1 MNLDWQLPP
10 QLEIPPE
17 FIAAVRACKQTIDGR
32 YAAKLLWQRG
42 VRDVDLL
49 PGYLDCAKY
58 QPSSPFAFGMEMT
71 AAVERL
77 KKAYIYGEK
86 VTIWGDF
93 DADGVTATSV
103 LWDGLGQFFT
113 QIDLAEPTLR
123 ERLNYYI
130 PDRMKESHGLNLAGI
145 KKLAAQGTNLI
156 VTCDTGSTN
165 LKEVEYA
172 TKLGVDVIVTDHHTL
187 PKHRPP
193 VTAIINPRYF
203 EPTHP
208 LFHLSGVAVAYKLV
222 EGLYATLPDIPR
234 QPVEYL
240 LDLVAIGLIAD
251 LVQLSGDCRYLA
263 QQGIKRLTLQNQP
276 DIDGFRPGV
285 HQLLKL
291 CKRNGDRPTDIS
303 FGIAPRINAISRIHG
318 DASFGVELLTS
329 KDVDR
334 CQELAAETELANTRR
349 KELQKNTTLQVQKK
363 LDELDLS
370 TTSVIVIV
378 DNNWSPGVLGLVAGQ
393 IAQEHGKPAILL
405 STTSDADSG
414 KEKVQ
419 IARGS
424 ARSTQNIDLYQL
436 VNSQA
441 HLLNSFGG
449 HPFAAG
455 LSINVDNIPL
465 FTEAIDR
472 QLRSSIGQ
480 ISAPAIAIDLVVT
493 CAELNALKG
502 RELFEDLLALEPY
515 GMGNPV
521 PKLLIRNCTFEEI
534 RNKNIKD
541 FKGNTVRYIRTT
553 FKLSDSSTDLRFPG
567 LWWGHYEHEI
577 PRVNCDAIVE
587 LDFNSYEKRF
597 EVRLVEV
604 RPVVTE
610 SQPQIGNRQHP
621 LKILDFRKESVPSS
635 IESDAIVWV
644 KECPKDWA
652 ELQTY
657 YRQAIYTN
665 SKLALDYQT
674 ANLTISREI
683 FQTLVGIAKYLAQHN
698 RSVNLQKLKAK
709 LAIGDR
715 SLKLGLEALT
725 ELGFRSSFDLQ
736 ANAVKIESAPQS
748 TTQNFDLYSLPLV
761 HALLAAIEEEQ
772 FQRQYFLQVP
782 VYTLESVLEATLV
795 GKPTPV
801 SERERVAVVERELSI
816 DNKQQ
821 QPPKEVLNF

>member
-1 MNLDWQLPP
+1 MLEWRLPIE
-10 QLEIPPE
+10 QEIPPE
-17 FIAAVRACKQTIDGR
+17 FLAAIRACKPTINGK
-32 YAAKLLWQRG
+32 YAARLLWQRG
-42 VRDVDLL
+42 IRDIDLL
-49 PGYLDCAKY
+49 PGYLDCEKY
-58 QPSSPFAFGMEMT
+58 QPSSPFAFGAEMT
-71 AAVERL
+71 VAIERL

-113 QIDLAEPTLR
+113 QIDD
-123 ERLNYYI
+123 RLDYYI
-130 PDRMKESHGLNLAGI
+130 PDRIKESHGLNIAGI

-165 LKEVEYA
+165 IKEVKYA
-172 TKLGVDVIVTDHHTL
+172 ANLGIDLIITDHHTL
-187 PKHRPP
+187 PPQRPP

-203 EPTHP
+203 ESSHP

-222 EGLYATLPDIPR
+222 EGLYETLPNIPQ

-334 CQELAAETELANTRR
+334 CHELAAETELANTRR

-405 STTSDADSG
+405 STTSDANAG
-414 KEKVQ
+414 KDRVQ

-455 LSINVDNIPL
+455 LSINVENISV
-465 FTEAIDR
+465 FTEAINQ
-472 QLRSSIGQ
+472 QLHSSIGQ
-480 ISAPAIAIDLVVT
+480 LPLPSIATDLTIT
-493 CAELNALKG
+493 CAELQVTHG
-502 RELFEDLLALEPY
+502 RELFEELLLLEPY

-521 PKLLIRNCTFEEI
+521 PKLLIKNCVFKEI
-534 RNKNIKD
+534 KNRNIKD

-553 FKLSDSSTDLRFPG
+553 FEIIDSTTKTGFPG
-567 LWWGHYEHEI
+567 MWWGHYEHEI

-587 LDFNSYEKRF
+587 LDFNSYNKRC

-604 RPVVTE
+604 RPVAIDRQY
-610 SQPQIGNRQHP
+610 SIGSDRHA
-621 LKILDFRKESVPSS
+621 LKILDFRQQSVDPNS
-635 IESDAIVWV
+635 IDPEPTVWV
-644 KECPKDWA
+644 KECPRDWS
-652 ELQTY
+652 ELRLYCQ
-657 YRQAIYTN
+657 QAIYTQ
-665 SKLALDYQT
+665 SKLALSYQT
-674 ANLTISREI
+674 SNLITSREV
-683 FQTLVGIAKYLAQHN
+683 FQHLVGIAKYLAQTN
-698 RSVNLQKLKAK
+698 KKIELSKLISK
-709 LAIGDR
+709 LNIGDR
-715 SLKLGLEALT
+715 SLKLGIDALT
-725 ELGFRSSFDLQ
+725 EIGFERS
-736 ANAVKIESAPQS
+736 IESQTNLLTFSWDPNS
-748 TTQNFDLYSLPLV
+748 TSGEVDLYSLDSIR
-761 HALLAAIEEEQ
+761 AFLAAIEEEQ
-772 FQRQYFLQVP
+772 FQRDYFLQVP
-782 VYTLESVLEATLV
+782 IYTLESGLGAMMV
-795 GKPTPV
+795 GKPTTV
-801 SERERVAVVERELSI
+801 KSTE
-816 DNKQQ
+816 Q
-821 QPPKEVLNF
+821 

>member
-1 MNLDWQLPP
+1 MLDWQLPP
-10 QLEIPPE
+10 QFEISSE
-17 FIAAVRACKQTIDGR
+17 FIAAVCACKPTINGQ

-42 VRDVDLL
+42 VRDVNLL

-86 VTIWGDF
+86 VSIWGDF

-103 LWDGLGQFFT
+103 LWDGLGQFFS
-113 QIDLAEPTLR
+113 QVD
-123 ERLNYYI
+123 RLDYYI
-130 PDRMKESHGLNLAGI
+130 PDRMKESHGLNLSGI
-145 KKLAAQGTNLI
+145 KKLAAQGTNLV

-165 LKEVEYA
+165 IKEVEYA
-172 TKLGVDVIVTDHHTL
+172 AKLGIDVIVTDHHTL
-187 PKHRPP
+187 PAQRPP
-193 VTAIINPRYF
+193 VAAIINPRYF
-203 EPTHP
+203 ESTHP

-222 EGLYATLPDIPR
+222 EGLYATLPDLPS

-251 LVQLSGDCRYLA
+251 LVQLKGDCRYLA
-263 QQGIKRLTLQNQP
+263 QQGIKRLTLQNQS

-329 KDVDR
+329 KNVDR

-405 STTSDADSG
+405 STTSDADSS
-414 KEKVQ
+414 KEKVK

-472 QLRSSIGQ
+472 QLRSTLGEIPAPSI
-480 ISAPAIAIDLVVT
+480 ATDLVVS
-493 CAELNALKG
+493 CAELSASGG
-502 RELFEDLLALEPY
+502 RELFEELLLLEPY

-521 PKLLIRNCTFEEI
+521 PKLLIKNCTFDNI

-553 FKLSDSSTDLRFPG
+553 FELSDGTTKSGFPG
-567 LWWGHYEHEI
+567 MWWGHYEHEI

-597 EVRLVEV
+597 EIRLVEV
-604 RPVVTE
+604 RPAVAE
-610 SQPQIGNRQHP
+610 RQAQVGSRQNA
-621 LKILDFRKESVPSS
+621 LKILDFRRESAPAA
-635 IESDAIVWV
+635 IESEPIVWV
-644 KECPKDWA
+644 KECPQDWA
-652 ELQTY
+652 ELQAY
-657 YRQAIYTN
+657 CRQAIYTS

-674 ANLTISREI
+674 AGITSSRSVFEN
-683 FQTLVGIAKYLAQHN
+683 LVGIAKYLAHTGE
-698 RSVNLQKLKAK
+698 SVNLHKLRMK
-709 LAIGDR
+709 LNIGDR
-715 SLKLGLEALT
+715 TLKLGLDALV
-725 ELGFRSSFDLQ
+725 ELGFSLSFDSRLDL
-736 ANAVKIESAPQS
+736 VTLKLDRTS
-748 TTQNFDLYSLPLV
+748 TTSDVDLYSLAPV
-761 HALLAAIEEEQ
+761 RVFVATIEEEQ
-772 FQRQYFLQVP
+772 FQRNYFLQVP
-782 VYTLESVLEATLV
+782 VYALESVLGATV
-795 GKPTPV
+795 TVKPTLT
-801 SERERVAVVERELSI
+801 SERDRETTPDRPNPTI
-816 DNKQQ
+816 NKQQ